1 MLLSLT
7 CVAAKAD
14 SPHLPAVLST
24 LFSQPVKPVRA
35 YLYDVEAEPPE
46 HATLNPLVIDH
57 LEQLFHLHG
66 AVDSET
72 PLLMPVTNPVED
84 DHNRA
89 VYLDRHG
96 EVVTLPHNGLPPF
109 ARTAARAEYKRIKR
123 YHISDIYRP
132 MYAPPWS
139 LADDT
144 EADSRSPR
152 LTAGHPRASKV
163 AVFDIIT
170 PDLINGPTAG
180 AAEGI
185 AIVNSCLDIFGDLS
199 LHYMVVIS
207 HSKSE

>member
-1 MLLSLT
+1 M
-7 CVAAKAD
+7 
-14 SPHLPAVLST
+14 
-24 LFSQPVKPVRA
+24 KPVRS
-35 YLYDVEAEPPE
+35 YLYDIEAEPPE
-46 HATLNPLVIDH
+46 HATLNSLVIDH

-66 AVDSET
+66 AIDSET

-96 EVVTLPHNGLPPF
+96 EVVTLPHSGLPPF
-109 ARTAARAEYKRIKR
+109 ARTAARAQYKRIKR

-132 MYAPPWS
+132 KYARSRPQP
-139 LADDT
+139 DGT
-144 EADSRSPR
+144 QADSSAS

-170 PDLINGPTAG
+170 PDLVNGPTAG

-199 LHYMVVIS
+199 QHYMVVIS
-207 HSKSE
+207 HSKSECIVPDVISC